1 MPVTQ
6 DRCFKVDLA
15 INVSIISTTFRILPV
30 TQLLLN
36 TGEQQ
41 QGAIRAKRQELM
53 KICLLPWTEEF
64 VGNEHFSA
72 FKELGW
78 GCKIPT
84 QNPVGIVRSVCDSRF
99 TFPDNCG

>member
-1 MPVTQ
+1 MPATVLIRVLGSYKEQSTKTTIVLTKKMPVTQ

-53 KICLLPWTEEF
+53 KICLLP
-64 VGNEHFSA
+64 
-72 FKELGW
+72 
-78 GCKIPT
+78 
-84 QNPVGIVRSVCDSRF
+84 
-99 TFPDNCG
+99 